1 MISENYIDEIK
12 SIILDLFEEPYFR
25 RAENQIRTHAYPGDY
40 SRGINLMNNTVLS
53 NLGID
58 SLDGVELMIRLEA
71 EFDISISDDMAE
83 KLISYNTTVE
93 DVIKFIESFFVKEIR
108 ELKIKKLNS

>member
-1 MISENYIDEIK
+1 MISEDYIDKIK
-12 SIILDLFEEPYFR
+12 FIILDLFEE
-25 RAENQIRTHAYPGDY
+25 IRTHAYPGY
-40 SRGINLMNNTVLS
+40 YPGGINLMNNTVLS

-58 SLDGVELMIRLEA
+58 SLDGVELIIRLEA

>member
-1 MISENYIDEIK
+1 MISEDYIDKIK

-25 RAENQIRTHAYPGDY
+25 RAEDQIRTHAYPGY
-40 SRGINLMNNTVLS
+40 YPGGINLMNNTVLS

>member
-1 MISENYIDEIK
+1 
-12 SIILDLFEEPYFR
+12 
-25 RAENQIRTHAYPGDY
+25 
-40 SRGINLMNNTVLS
+40 
-53 NLGID
+53 
-58 SLDGVELMIRLEA
+58 
-71 EFDISISDDMAE
+71 MAE

>member
-1 MISENYIDEIK
+1 MISEDYIDKIK
-12 SIILDLFEEPYFR
+12 SIILELFEEPYFR
-25 RAENQIRTHAYPGDY
+25 RTEEQIKTHAYPVPRVID
-40 SRGINLMNNTVLS
+40 LTDNTVLS
-53 NLGID
+53 SLGID
-58 SLDGVELMIRLEA
+58 SLDGIEILIKLEA

-83 KLISYNTTVE
+83 KLMSENTTLG

>member
-12 SIILDLFEEPYFR
+12 SIILDLFDER
-25 RAENQIRTHAYPGDY
+25 RADDQIITHAPLSG
-40 SRGINLMNNTVLS
+40 GINLSDNTVLS

-58 SLDGVELMIRLEA
+58 SLDGIELMIRLEA
-71 EFDISISDDMAE
+71 EFDISISDDIAE